1 MKVSGR
7 MVKCME
13 KDYIFGRMEENI
25 KDSICLIKS
34 MDTVNIIGLMAKYSK
49 DMAKWEKRRARNDNI
64 YEWGVESWR
73 MEKRSKNKMGIE

>member
-1 MKVSGR
+1 MAKLMKVSGR

-34 MDTVNIIGLMAKYSK
+34 MDTVNIIGLMEKYSK
-49 DMAKWEKRRARNDNI
+49 
-64 YEWGVESWR
+64 GH
-73 MEKRSKNKMGIE
+73 G